1 MVFAFVNGHV
11 NIYIKF
17 SLLPQPTKSIYLVLK
32 EKSLST
38 PNHNNVRPG
47 P

>member
-17 SLLPQPTKSIYLVLK
+17 SVLPQPTKSIYLVLI
-32 EKSLST
+32 EKDLST
-38 PNHNNVRPG
+38 PICDSVRAG

>member
-1 MVFAFVNGHV
+1 MVFAFVSGHV

-17 SLLPQPTKSIYLVLK
+17 SVLPQPTKSVYLDLK
-32 EKSLST
+32 EKGLST
-38 PNHNNVRPG
+38 PNCDSVRAG

>member
-1 MVFAFVNGHV
+1 MVFAFINGRV

-17 SLLPQPTKSIYLVLK
+17 SVLPQPTKSIYLVLK
-32 EKSLST
+32 EKGLAT
-38 PNHNNVRPG
+38 PNCDSVRAG